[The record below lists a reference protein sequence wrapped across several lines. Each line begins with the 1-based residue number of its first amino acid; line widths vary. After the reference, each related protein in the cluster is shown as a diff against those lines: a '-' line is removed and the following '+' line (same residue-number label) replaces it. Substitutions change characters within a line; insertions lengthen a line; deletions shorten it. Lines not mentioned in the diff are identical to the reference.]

1 MMKSMRGVGV
11 VFAKE
16 IQDNL
21 RDRRSIFSSVMSTLI
36 GPVIIVLMIIIVGKA
51 IFTEGMDKK
60 IDLPVIGAEN
70 APAFISYLKQRNI
83 NILPGPSNP
92 EEQVRNGD
100 LSVVLIIP
108 DNYGE
113 NFSSGSP
120 ATVQLILDPTRQS
133 SLMSIERVRSAL
145 HAYNSQI
152 GSLRLLARGI
162 SPMVVDPIL
171 IENVDVSTPQTQV
184 LIFLNMMPYF
194 IVLVVFV
201 GGMYVII
208 DATAGE
214 RERASLEP
222 LLINP
227 VPRWAFVIGK
237 LLASIPFAIFAVF
250 INLLAFAVAFNAF
263 PLEDYVGFQLTVSIT
278 SFVGIF
284 FVSLPMV
291 LLASALQMVIA
302 TFARSYKEAQT
313 YVGFLPLIPALP
325 GIGLAFLPVKAT
337 LWVMMIPTFGQQIL
351 INQLMRGEPLNAT
364 HITVSVVTTLIVSIL
379 LMIVAI
385 KLYEREQLIFG
396 AR

>member
-1 MMKSMRGVGV
+1 MGKSMSGMWV
-11 VFAKE
+11 VFSKE

-21 RDRRSIFSSVMSTLI
+21 RDRRSIISSVMSTLI
-36 GPVIIVLMIIIVGKA
+36 GPVIIVLMIIVVGKA
-51 IFTEGMDKK
+51 IFTKAVENK

-70 APAFISYLKQRNI
+70 APALISFLEQRNI

-113 NFSSGSP
+113 HFSSGLP
-120 ATVQLILDPTRQS
+120 AMVQLVTDTTRQS
-133 SLMSIERVRSAL
+133 SLATIERVRSSL
-145 HAYNSQI
+145 SAYNNQI
-152 GSLRLLARGI
+152 GSLRLVARGI
-162 SPMVVDPIL
+162 SPVVVDPIL
-171 IENVDVSTPQTQV
+171 IENIDVSTPQTQV

-227 VPRWAFVIGK
+227 VPRWAFVVGK
-237 LLASIPFAIFAVF
+237 LLASIPFAIFSVF
-250 INLLAFAVAFNAF
+250 ITLLAFAVAFNAF
-263 PLEDYVGFQLTVSIT
+263 PLENYVGFQLTVNIS

-284 FVSLPMV
+284 LVSLPMIF
-291 LLASALQMVIA
+291 LASALQMVIA

-337 LWVMMIPTFGQQIL
+337 IWVMMIPTFGQQII
-351 INQLMRGEPLNAT
+351 INQLMRGESLNPS
-364 HITVSVVTTLIVSIL
+364 HITISVISTIAFSVL
-379 LMIVAI
+379 LVYIAI
-385 KLYEREQLIFG
+385 RLYERERIIFG